1 MKSSQ
6 GSSRQQKNL
15 ISRDCLGSHARL
27 QMVHVHVTQ
36 VMVHVHVTQV
46 LRAFK
51 RQVGAGDDGK
61 GAPSWHLAKE
71 ELVAKELDGS

>member
-1 MKSSQ
+1 MKSSH

-15 ISRDCLGSHARL
+15 IRRDCLGSHARL

-36 VMVHVHVTQV
+36 VLT
-46 LRAFK
+46 AFK
-51 RQVGAGDDGK
+51 RQVGVGDDGK